1 MVDIATWKL
10 RLKNKSSKV
19 IQAWYDNCLESMKKD
34 LLELKQENI
43 SILRDV
49 IKENKENFNYDDRV
63 EDEEKIIELYNDLQD
78 LKVDLEG

>member
-1 MVDIATWKL
+1 
-10 RLKNKSSKV
+10 
-19 IQAWYDNCLESMKKD
+19 MKKD

-43 SILRDV
+43 SVLRDI

-63 EDEEKIIELYNDLQD
+63 EDEEIIIDLYNDLQD

>member
-1 MVDIATWKL
+1 M
-10 RLKNKSSKV
+10 
-19 IQAWYDNCLESMKKD
+19 
-34 LLELKQENI
+34 ELKQENI